1 MTPPPATCTPA
12 AIERLCQITAPYG
25 ASADGDHA
33 LFSAAMQEADDWH
46 RARNPTYAA
55 LWDGDQRPLIPVGLL
70 KRVALGTPVPGD
82 GLWLSSS
89 GTGQNGAASV
99 RFDATSLKRIEQGM
113 RQIFF
118 QAKMVSA
125 TPARFLLL
133 SPDPRRR
140 SQPGY
145 ATSFLRFTACA
156 PSAEIVFAVDDDGRF
171 LPDLAWQTLACWG
184 TESVPIFLFGL
195 TVYFEYLALS
205 APLQSVPACVT
216 VRGLTGGGWKG
227 MTRQLERSQIV
238 ARLAS
243 ALGGTAALDL
253 RDIFGMTEHPLHYIS
268 CEHGRFHI
276 PRYSR
281 LAIMAAEGGLAA
293 PGERGLIRLQNPFFA
308 SLPSHDLLTEDLG
321 RMGEGCACGCAR
333 PWLEFL
339 GRAGDANATCA
350 GRASSA
356 AA

>member
-1 MTPPPATCTPA
+1 M
-12 AIERLCQITAPYG
+12 
-25 ASADGDHA
+25 H
-33 LFSAAMQEADDWH
+33 EADDWH
-46 RARNPTYAA
+46 RARNPAYAA
-55 LWDGDQRPLIPVGLL
+55 LWDGDRRPLIPVGLL
-70 KRVALGTPVPGD
+70 KRVAMGTPVAGD

-99 RFDATSLKRIEQGM
+99 CFDATSLRRIEHGM
-113 RQIFF
+113 RHIFH

-140 SQPGY
+140 SRPGY
-145 ATSFLRFTACA
+145 ATSFLRFPACA
-156 PSAEIVFAVDDDGRF
+156 PNSEIDFVVDDDGQF
-171 LPDLAWQTLACWG
+171 LADLAWRTLARWA

-205 APLQSVPACVT
+205 APLRSVPASVT
-216 VRGLTGGGWKG
+216 LRGLTGGGWKG
-227 MTRQLERSQIV
+227 MTRQLDRPQIV
-238 ARLAS
+238 SRLAG
-243 ALGGTAALDL
+243 ALGGEASLDL

-268 CEHGRFHI
+268 CEHGRFHL

-281 LAIMAAEGGLAA
+281 LAIMTAEGGLAA

-321 RMGEGCACGCAR
+321 RMGDGCACGCVR

-339 GRAGDANATCA
+339 GRAGDTNATCA
-350 GRASSA
+350 GRASA
-356 AA
+356 AAA